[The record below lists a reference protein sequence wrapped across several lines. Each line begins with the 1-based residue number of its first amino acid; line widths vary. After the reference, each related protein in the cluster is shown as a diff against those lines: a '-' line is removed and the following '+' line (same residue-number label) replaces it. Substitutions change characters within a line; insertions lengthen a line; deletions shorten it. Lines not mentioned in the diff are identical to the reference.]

1 MPDRVFCC
9 DTSILLYLGR
19 IGQLPL
25 LPSLFDAVVAPGQV
39 VLELDMGRLL
49 QPSIADPRQFDWISV
64 VNVSED
70 EIASL
75 PPNRLGAGERS
86 VIAYARR
93 YAGCAVGL
101 DDRLARLLAEQL
113 GLEVIGL
120 AGLLLKSKKVGLIP
134 FVKPKLDQLL
144 AVGFRLNDAVYREAL
159 TLAGESW
166 S

>member
-1 MPDRVFCC
+1 MPDKVLCC

-19 IGQLPL
+19 IDQLSL
-25 LPSLFDAVVAPGQV
+25 LPFLSDAVVVPGQV

-49 QPSIADPRQFDWISV
+49 QPSITDPRQFDWISM
-64 VNVSED
+64 VNVPLG

-86 VIAYARR
+86 VIAYVRR
-93 YAGCAVGL
+93 RKGCVAGL

-120 AGLLLKSKKVGLIP
+120 VGLLLKSKKAGLIP
-134 FVKPKLDQLL
+134 FIKPTLDQLL
-144 AVGFRLNDAVYREAL
+144 VVGFRLSDAVYKEAL
-159 TLAGESW
+159 TLAGES
-166 S
+166 